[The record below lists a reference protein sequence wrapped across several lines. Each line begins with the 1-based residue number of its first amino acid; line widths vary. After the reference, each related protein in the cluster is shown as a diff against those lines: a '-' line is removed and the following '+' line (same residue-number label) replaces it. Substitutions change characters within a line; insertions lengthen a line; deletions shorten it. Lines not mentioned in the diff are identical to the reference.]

1 MTQKMKLLAL
11 FTEGIMLLR
20 KCCSLQTGHARRDLG
35 PDQAVVTGTG
45 AQGVEKDT
53 RSGGDLVVRVRKK
66 GERKQVVSQE
76 RENKKER
83 KNENDQRVAHLTVH
97 PQVEVGV
104 AALVIRKKTKTFSV
118 SVDLVAKAMK
128 KKLGK
133 TDLAVRKKTEFVTK
147 TEKDDQEAATGQV
160 LQVRDQKVKVQIRNK
175 ENLKAGW

>member
-1 MTQKMKLLAL
+1 MKD
-11 FTEGIMLLR
+11 I
-20 KCCSLQTGHARRDLG
+20 
-35 PDQAVVTGTG
+35 
-45 AQGVEKDT
+45 
-53 RSGGDLVVRVRKK
+53 RSGGDLVVRARKK
-66 GERKQVVSQE
+66 GERKQVASQKRENENE
-76 RENKKER
+76 RE
-83 KNENDQRVAHLTVH
+83 NENDQRVAHLTVH